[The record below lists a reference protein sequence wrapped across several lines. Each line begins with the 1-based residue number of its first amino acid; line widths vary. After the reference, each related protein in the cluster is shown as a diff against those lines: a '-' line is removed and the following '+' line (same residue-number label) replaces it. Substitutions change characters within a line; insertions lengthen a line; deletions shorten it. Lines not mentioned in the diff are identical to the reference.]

1 MGRLRF
7 DTRARRLKLD
17 RGAERSRSLS
27 RVETEILMR
36 YWVLSVNGKDARGP
50 FEVAELK
57 SFSNFGPESVVAP
70 DDAKSPDAW
79 RPTGKYD

>member
-1 MGRLRF
+1 
-7 DTRARRLKLD
+7 
-17 RGAERSRSLS
+17 
-27 RVETEILMR
+27 MR